1 MSDSMMS
8 TVVRIEAL
16 RDLPAFS
23 RLLTGP
29 RHHAGYPIPPVLS
42 HRIAAIETGARRAVI
57 LYAPEEDVHHDAA
70 NDSEGYTHQT
80 SELKAC
86 IALLRGQLLADQFD
100 VPGHAL
106 LCAPE
111 IILQLSDT
119 AEEGDS
125 SPGSAAGMAGGNIES
140 LARDTFEH
148 WLELAVREKATDIHV
163 QVIHHV
169 AEVKLRV
176 DGMLEPLRDETGGIC
191 TPGLAERAVAWA
203 YNNASGRG
211 SNSNSQFSTGENLYC
226 MVAARDVL
234 GKRVALRFQSVRGAA
249 GMKTV
254 CRLLN
259 VDIDVPTLGYTQ
271 LGYAASHIALLENA
285 AHTPAGF
292 VIFAGVTGS
301 GKTTTLKTFIETHPD
316 NGRDAFYSIED
327 PVEYPL
333 RGVHQIPIQRDL
345 IDREGSGAKYAEV
358 VAALMR
364 ADPGCVLMG
373 EIRDTATARAGQQI
387 VETGHMACATVHAH
401 LLSGIVARLTNAEI
415 GMDRDVLTHPN
426 MLTLLAYQALVPLL
440 CTHCRLTAP
449 EALKHPALMAEHR
462 HIRLVLDALEQRFHL
477 PVSRF
482 FFRNPLGCPHCGQ
495 RGTKGLTV
503 VAEMLSPDRMWL
515 DLIQQHRDHEAL
527 MHFRSQSDSR
537 HDSPN
542 MAGKT
547 VFEHALYKA
556 TQGLVDPRQCERFD
570 SFLRFDTSGAAP

>member
-1 MSDSMMS
+1 MNALAAPEAVR
-8 TVVRIEAL
+8 VVAL
-16 RDLPAFS
+16 RELPSFS
-23 RLLTGP
+23 RVLTGT
-29 RHHAGYPIPPVLS
+29 HLHAPYRIPVDFA
-42 HRIAAIETGARRAVI
+42 HRLAAIETGARRAV
-57 LYAPEEDVHHDAA
+57 LLFDPDNAPSAHH
-70 NDSEGYTHQT
+70 NGTLMS
-80 SELKAC
+80 C
-86 IALLRGQLLADQFD
+86 MALLRGQLMADQFD
-100 VPGHAL
+100 VPVAAIA
-106 LCAPE
+106 CNSDV
-111 IILQLSDT
+111 IMQLSDSADDGEANT
-119 AEEGDS
+119 GNT
-125 SPGSAAGMAGGNIES
+125 AAGLSIES
-140 LARDTFEH
+140 QARDTFEH
-148 WLELAVREKATDIHV
+148 WLQLAVAEKATDIHV
-163 QVIHHV
+163 QVVHHV

-176 DGMLEPLRDETGGIC
+176 DGVLEPLRDASGGIC

-211 SNSNSQFSTGENLYC
+211 SNSNSQFSPAENLYC
-226 MVAARDVL
+226 MVAARDVM

-254 CRLLN
+254 CRLLH
-259 VDIDVPTLGYTQ
+259 VDIDTPTLSYAQ
-271 LGYAASHIALLENA
+271 LGYAPSHMNLLENA

-440 CTHCRLTAP
+440 CTHCRLTAD
-449 EALKHPALMAEHR
+449 EALRHPALMAEHR
-462 HIRLVLDALEQRFHL
+462 HIRLILDALEKRFGLDRGHF
-477 PVSRF
+477 R
-482 FFRNPLGCPHCGQ
+482 FRNPLGCPHCAQ
-495 RGTKGLTV
+495 RGTQGLTV
-503 VAEMLSPDRMWL
+503 VAEMLSPDRTWL
-515 DLIQQHRDHEAL
+515 DLIQQHRDHEAV
-527 MHFRSQSDSR
+527 MYFRSHSDRKPAS
-537 HDSPN
+537 DN
-542 MAGKT
+542 MHGKT
-547 VFEHALYKA
+547 VFEHTLHKSV
-556 TQGLVDPRQCERFD
+556 QGLVDPRQCERFD
-570 SFLRFDTSGAAP
+570 SFQRFHVLQEGVQ